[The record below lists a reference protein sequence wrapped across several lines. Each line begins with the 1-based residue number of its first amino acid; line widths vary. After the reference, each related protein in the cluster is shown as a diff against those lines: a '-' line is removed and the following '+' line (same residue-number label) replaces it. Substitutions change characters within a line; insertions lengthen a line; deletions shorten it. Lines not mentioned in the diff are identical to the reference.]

1 MLLLLL
7 LAGLAGARAQQA
19 DRQKA
24 LDRRFLLSRG
34 IGLDPALGAASSPAP
49 ALAAARGQQQA
60 LAVQPARSP
69 AGPRLKA
76 QPFAQAGTSGQS
88 QALWQPL
95 GPLQVN
101 TPAYGLVTGRIS
113 SLAVDG
119 SDASGGTV
127 YVGATGG
134 GVWKS
139 SADPQTGKPV
149 FHPLTDDLG
158 VFQVNP
164 PYVPSLSIGA
174 LSLNPNNNQ
183 TILAGT
189 GDPNNALDSY
199 YGVGI
204 LRSTD
209 GGATWAQITQ
219 SSDSNQPYSFVGAG
233 FAGFAWSSTTAN
245 LVVAAVGQSRE
256 GRIAG
261 ANVKYG
267 PTPGLY
273 YSTDAGQTWFVAGTI
288 NRSNGSAPIGVP
300 ATSVVWNR
308 QRGMFLAAVQS
319 FGYYS
324 SPDGKTWTR
333 LARQP
338 GAGFTSGCESYGT
351 CPIQRG
357 VLAVQPLTGDTFA
370 LTVDVHNKD
379 QGLFQDVCSSSGLP
393 VTQCNTSAAL
403 TWGTQ
408 RNTTALED
416 GTGTIPAADYNLA
429 LAAVPSQTQQDT
441 LLFAGTEDIF
451 RCSLANSCTW
461 RNTTNTGT
469 CNSGQVAP
477 SVHAIDGALAASG
490 LVYFGTDG
498 GLWRT
503 PDLLVQSGPVCAA
516 NDAGRFDNLNGGLGS
531 LAEVSHLAV
540 TPNNGSL
547 VLAGLGALGVAGS
560 ASGNGTWQ
568 QLLTGEGS
576 YVAIDPNTPGNWLA
590 DAFPGLG
597 IFHCPSGANC
607 TTAGFGTSP
616 AIARADVKNDTDDIV
631 TNGYPSAPWILDPG
645 NPANVLLGTCRMWL
659 GSTGGGW
666 SGSNLLSVP
675 LDGAGGSVCNGNSL
689 ISAVGAGGSYN
700 TGGERMYAGMAALVN
715 GGSSTTGGPGRS
727 VPGHIF
733 GATVPQSGGVV
744 PWTDLWR
751 NPVTNQ
757 LNGDQQFNPAG
768 GAISTI
774 AVDPSDTSGKTVYVG
789 IAGFPQG
796 QGGII
801 YRSTDGG
808 ATWAN
813 LTNNLVAAPVNKIVV
828 DPNNPNYVYLAGDFG
843 VYWTGNVGNCVP
855 RGFGFQE
862 CWQQLSSGLPNAPVT
877 DLQVVNSNGVNALEA
892 STYGRG
898 IWTIGLTTSSI
909 PAQATLSPGSA
920 NFDATGVGMAS
931 PGTRG
936 FTLSNTGSVPLNIGQ
951 ILAAPSDYTQTN
963 QCGATLAPG
972 ASCTI
977 TVTFK
982 PTATGDRPGT
992 LSVIANT
999 QPGTTTA
1006 ALDGQGLTPGHLSV
1020 SPGTVSFPT
1029 TATGSISDPQS
1040 VTLTN
1045 DVSNGAP
1052 IQLTGRSLS
1061 GPNPADFAL
1070 ATGSTCG
1077 SSLSAGAT
1085 CTVPVVFQPSMP
1097 GTRTAVLSLASSAN
1111 SANVNLTGQG
1121 VTPAH
1126 LTILTPTPAPY
1137 TLNFPDTGTGNASA
1151 SKQITI
1157 QNTGQ
1162 AAAQL
1167 GMATIGADYTLAA
1180 DGCSN
1185 LSLEGSKS
1193 CTVSITFTP
1202 KQTGARPSQF
1212 TLPTTSVP
1220 AGNVPSVR
1228 LNGTGL
1234 PPPVV
1239 ALSPNPVSFDL
1250 QQQGTTSPIRNITVS
1265 NSGGSEAQFT
1275 PPAIRGD
1282 SDFAIASN
1290 TCGSTLG
1297 PNGATC
1303 TIGLTFTP
1311 SQPNSRPNGT
1321 LSVPYGSNGTATTLL
1336 TGTGTAPAAL
1346 TLSPNPVTFA
1356 TTAAGA
1362 TSAASALLVR
1372 NTGGNPATLNINPP
1386 SGPFAIASTDCP
1398 TPPQTLAANGGQCA
1412 VDLTFTPP
1420 ATQAYSGQIT
1430 LTGGFSNSP
1439 VSATLQGQGAAPPS
1453 ATITPASASFPDTPQ
1468 NSPSAAQTFTVAS
1481 TGGVAVTLGSPTLST
1496 SDYYVSNQNCPQSLR
1511 PGDTCQL
1518 QVVFHPSAPGLKQ
1531 ATLQF
1536 ATNASNGPLT
1546 ANLSGTG
1553 TPPGQLSIS
1562 PGSMQFNTRVIG
1574 ATSPAQPATVS
1585 NTGGTSIALG
1595 TLAITGDYAIQSTTC
1610 GATLAPATSCAV
1622 NVAFTPTARGDRQG
1636 QLTIPGDGAE
1646 ASAVTTLDGNGV
1658 TPGKV
1663 AFSPPSLSFGNVATD
1678 ANATLSATVTNSG
1691 DTTVHFSAIAAS
1703 GDYAVSGG
1711 TCTANTTL
1719 PAAATCTV
1727 QVTFTPSTKGS
1738 STGTLTIANDGSPA
1752 SASEPL
1758 TGTGIDPGKLTITPS
1773 GLDFGQVIVD
1783 TTSASQAIHL
1793 ANEGGTDITLGSPAL
1808 SNIAFTLTSD
1818 ECGSTL
1824 QAGATCTVQLAF
1836 RPRQHGLAS
1845 GTFSLAWKDTGT
1857 GGGTAQV
1864 GLSGSGVNPGSLTFA
1879 PNPVQFG
1886 PVVIGSSSSQTVS
1899 VTNSGDLALPLGAPF
1914 TSSGYS
1920 VANGCGS
1927 SLAAGSSCTIQVAFA
1942 PSGKGD
1948 VQGLL
1953 TVPASDGSGTWADP
1967 LDGTGVPPG
1976 SIQAS
1981 PGKLTYAGTVIG
1993 QTSAPQTVTFSNPGG
2008 VSVPLNSVQSSSPE
2022 YATQSSCGQSLD
2034 PGGACT
2040 VAVTF
2045 TPFARGDRPATLTL
2059 SGGGRS
2065 AEVTLDGP
2073 GLAPAQLGFSPA
2085 SLDFSTQAEQTRTR
2099 IPQTLMLKNTG
2110 DVATRLGLPV
2120 LSGQYVLAND
2130 GCVDSTTGLGVDLGG
2145 GAACTIGVEFQPTA
2159 SGVQAG
2165 SLAIADVSGTP
2176 AAQAS
2181 LSGTGRALTL
2191 DPATLTFDKPLLV
2204 GQSYTS
2210 PTLIS
2215 ISNLDR
2221 NKPLALQPLTII
2233 GDFAIVASTCT
2244 ASLPPDTACSLYV
2257 SFTPSAGGKR
2267 TGTLTASTG
2276 SETQTTQLIGI
2287 GLTPPTD
2294 TLSATSLAFPPTAIG
2309 LSSPVQSV
2317 TLTNSGDAALTQI
2330 AAVTTANNR
2339 PFSVANNCGPSL
2351 PGHASCSLAVGFI
2364 PQAIGSV
2371 SGTLTITDA
2380 LHTQVV
2386 TLNGQGTLPPLTSQ
2400 ASPPLASPSSVDFG
2414 GYALGVATQSQ
2425 TVTVS
2430 NINRSP
2436 LTLASIAQ
2444 PDDPSFTISSS
2455 SCKGA
2460 LDPGASCQ
2468 VTIVFTPAVVGAHA
2482 SSLKVSGMVGSTPE
2496 STSIGLAGS
2505 GEDFQ
2510 LSVTDPIGTASA
2522 VPMRVITQGQTAVYS
2537 LNIIPVGASIGTVTI
2552 GCSGAPSNTTC
2563 TANPSTVTIAG
2574 GAPGFVKVSIA
2585 TNTTASSGKAPA
2597 SRWWTG
2603 GAALALLCPVLLLRG
2618 DARRRLLVTAAAVL
2632 TLVSPIACG
2641 VHATGVQ
2648 ANANG
2653 TQAGQTPTG
2662 TYTITLK
2669 GDFPGAERTATVQLV
2684 VQ

>member
-7 LAGLAGARAQQA
+7 LGGLAGARAQQA

-24 LDRRFLLSRG
+24 ADRRFLLSRG
-34 IGLDPALGAASSPAP
+34 IGFDPALGAASSPVP
-49 ALAAARGQQQA
+49 ALAAARGQKQA
-60 LAVQPARSP
+60 LAIQPARSP
-69 AGPRLKA
+69 VGPRSTAK
-76 QPFAQAGTSGQS
+76 PFAQAGQSGQS
-88 QALWQPL
+88 QAPWQPL

-119 SDASGGTV
+119 SDATGSTV

-149 FHPLTDDLG
+149 FRPLTDDLG
-158 VFQVNP
+158 VFQVSQ

-189 GDPNNALDSY
+189 GDPNDALDSY

-209 GGATWAQITQ
+209 GGSTWSQITQ
-219 SSDSNQPYSFVGAG
+219 SSDSNQQYSFVGAG
-233 FAGFAWSSTTAN
+233 FAGFAWSTTTAN
-245 LVVAAVGQSRE
+245 LVVAAVAQSRE

-288 NRSNGSAPIGVP
+288 NRSNGSPPIGVP

-379 QGLFQDVCSSSGLP
+379 QGLFQDVCSSSGLQ
-393 VTQCNTSAAL
+393 VNQCNTSATP

-408 RNTTALED
+408 RNTVALED
-416 GTGTIPAADYNLA
+416 GTGVIPAADYNLA

-441 LLFAGTEDIF
+441 LLFVGTEDIF

-477 SVHAIDGALAASG
+477 SVHAIDGSLAASG
-490 LVYFGTDG
+490 LLYFGTDG

-503 PDLLVQSGPVCAA
+503 PDWLLQTGPVCSA
-516 NDAGRFDNLNGGLGS
+516 NDAGHFDNLNGGLGS
-531 LAEVSHLAV
+531 LAEVSHFAA

-560 ASGNGTWQ
+560 ARGTGIWQ

-576 YVAIDPNTPGNWLA
+576 YVAIDPNTPSNWLA

-607 TTAGFGTSP
+607 TTIGFGASP
-616 AIARADVKNDTDDIV
+616 AIARADVNDDTDDIV

-659 GSTGGGW
+659 GSAGGGW

-715 GGSSTTGGPGRS
+715 GGRSTPGGPGRS

-744 PWTDLWR
+744 TWTDLWR

-757 LNGDQQFNPAG
+757 LNGDQQFNPSG

-774 AVDPSDTSGKTVYVG
+774 AFDPSDTSGKTVYVG

-828 DPNNPNYVYLAGDFG
+828 DPNNPNDVYVAGDFG
-843 VYWTGNVGNCVP
+843 VYWTQNVGNCVP
-855 RGFGFQE
+855 RGFGFQA
-862 CWQQLSSGLPNAPVT
+862 CWQQLSSGLPNAPIT
-877 DLQVVNSNGVNALEA
+877 DLQVVNSNGVNVLEA

-898 IWTIGLTTSSI
+898 IWTIGLTTSSV

-920 NFDATGVGMAS
+920 SFDATGVGAAS
-931 PGTRG
+931 PGTRS
-936 FTLSNTGSVPLNIGQ
+936 FTLQNNGSVPLNIGQ
-951 ILAAPSDYTQTN
+951 ILASPADYTQTN
-963 QCGATLAPG
+963 QCGATLATG
-972 ASCTI
+972 ASCPI

-1006 ALDGQGLTPGHLSV
+1006 SLDGQGLPPGHLSV

-1061 GPNPADFAL
+1061 GTNPAEFAL
-1070 ATGSTCG
+1070 TTGSTCG
-1077 SSLSAGAT
+1077 SSLAAGAT
-1085 CTVPVVFQPSMP
+1085 CTVPVVFQPSMS
-1097 GTRTAVLSLASSAN
+1097 GTRTAVLTFASSAN
-1111 SANVNLTGQG
+1111 NANVNLTGQG

-1126 LTILTPTPAPY
+1126 LTWTPTS
-1137 TLNFPDTGTGNASA
+1137 LQFPDTGTGNASSA
-1151 SKQITI
+1151 QSITVT
-1157 QNTGQ
+1157 NTGQ

-1167 GMATIGADYTLAA
+1167 GMATLGADYTLAA

-1185 LSLEGSKS
+1185 LSLGGSKS
-1193 CTVSITFTP
+1193 CTVSIKFTP
-1202 KQTGARPSQF
+1202 KQQGARPSQF

-1220 AGNVPSVR
+1220 AGDVPSAR

-1234 PPPVV
+1234 PPPFVV
-1239 ALSPNPVSFDL
+1239 LSPNPVAFDP
-1250 QQQGTTSPIRNITVS
+1250 QQQGTISSVHNVTVT

-1275 PPAIRGD
+1275 PPAVTGD
-1282 SDFAIASN
+1282 SDFAVANN

-1321 LSVPYGSNGTATTLL
+1321 LSVPYGSNGTAATTL

-1372 NTGGNPATLNINPP
+1372 NTGGNPATLNALTVT
-1386 SGPFAIASTDCP
+1386 GPFAIASTDCP
-1398 TPPQTLAANGGQCA
+1398 ATSQTLAANGGQCTIN
-1412 VDLTFTPP
+1412 LTFTPP
-1420 ATQAYSGQIT
+1420 GTQTYSGQVT

-1439 VSATLQGQGAAPPS
+1439 VSATLRGQGAAPPNAS
-1453 ATITPASASFPDTPQ
+1453 ITPNSWTFPDTPQ
-1468 NSPSAAQTFTVAS
+1468 NSPSTAQTFTVAS
-1481 TGGVAVTLGSPTLST
+1481 TGGVAVTLGPPTLST
-1496 SDYYVSNQNCPQSLR
+1496 SDYYVSNQNCPQSLKA
-1511 PGDTCQL
+1511 GDTCQV
-1518 QVVFHPSAPGLKQ
+1518 QVVFHPSAPGLKP
-1531 ATLQF
+1531 ATLQL
-1536 ATNASNGPLT
+1536 TTDSSNGPLT

-1553 TPPGQLSIS
+1553 APPGQLSIS
-1562 PGSMQFNTRVIG
+1562 PGSMQFGTRVIG
-1574 ATSPAQPATVS
+1574 TTSPTQMATVS
-1585 NTGGTSIALG
+1585 NTGGTPIALG
-1595 TLAITGDYAIQSTTC
+1595 TLSTNADYAIQSTTC
-1610 GATLAPATSCAV
+1610 GATLAPSSACSV

-1658 TPGKV
+1658 TPGKL
-1663 AFSPPSLSFGNVATD
+1663 AFSPPSLGFGNVATD

-1691 DTTVHFSAIAAS
+1691 DTTVHFSSIAAT
-1703 GDYAVSGG
+1703 GDFAVTGG
-1711 TCTANTTL
+1711 TCVASTTL
-1719 PAAATCTV
+1719 LAAATCTI

-1752 SASEPL
+1752 FASEAL
-1758 TGTGIDPGKLTITPS
+1758 TGTGIDPGKLTITPA
-1773 GLDFGQVIVD
+1773 GLDFGQMIVNK
-1783 TTSASQAIHL
+1783 TSASQAIHL
-1793 ANEGGTDITLGSPAL
+1793 ANGGGSAITLGSPTL
-1808 SNIAFTLTSD
+1808 SNAAFSLTSGD
-1818 ECGSTL
+1818 CGSTL
-1824 QAGATCTVQLAF
+1824 PVNTSCTVQIAF
-1836 RPRQHGLAS
+1836 RPQQHGQAS
-1845 GTFSLAWKDTGT
+1845 GTFSLAWKDTGS

-1864 GLSGSGVNPGSLTFA
+1864 GLAGSGVNPGSLTFA

-1886 PVVIGSSSSQTVS
+1886 PVVIGSSSFQTVS
-1899 VTNSGDLALPLGAPF
+1899 VTNNGDLALPLGAPF
-1914 TSSGYS
+1914 TSGGYS
-1920 VANGCGS
+1920 VANGCGG
-1927 SLAAGSSCTIQVAFA
+1927 SLAAGASCRVQVAFA
-1942 PSGKGD
+1942 PAGKGD

-1953 TVPASDGSGTWADP
+1953 TIPASDGSGTWADP
-1967 LDGTGVPPG
+1967 LDGAGVPPG

-1981 PGKLTYAGTVIG
+1981 PGKLMYAGIVIG

-2022 YATQSSCGQSLD
+2022 YAAQSSCGQSLD
-2034 PGGACT
+2034 PNGACT

-2045 TPFARGDRPATLTL
+2045 TPSARGDRPATLTL
-2059 SGGGRS
+2059 SGGGSS
-2065 AEVTLDGP
+2065 AVVALDGP

-2085 SLDFSTQAEQTRTR
+2085 ALDFGTQAEQTRTR
-2099 IPQTLMLKNTG
+2099 TPQTLTLRNTG
-2110 DVATRLGLPV
+2110 DVATQLGLPI

-2130 GCVDSTTGLGVDLGG
+2130 SCVDSTTGLGVSLGG
-2145 GAACTIGVEFQPTA
+2145 GAACTVGVEFQPTA
-2159 SGVQAG
+2159 SGVLAG
-2165 SLAIADVSGTP
+2165 SLAIADVSGAP

-2191 DPATLTFDKPLLV
+2191 DPATLTFDRPLLV

-2221 NKPLALQPLTII
+2221 NKPLALQPLTIT

-2257 SFTPSAGGKR
+2257 AFTPSAGGKR

-2276 SETQTTQLIGI
+2276 SETQTTQLVGI

-2309 LSSPVQSV
+2309 LSSPVQSI
-2317 TLTNSGDAALTQI
+2317 TLTNSGDAALMQI

-2351 PGHASCSLAVGFI
+2351 PGHASCSLAVEFI

-2400 ASPPLASPSSVDFG
+2400 ASPPQASPSSLDFG

-2425 TVTVS
+2425 TVTIS

-2436 LTLASIAQ
+2436 LTLASITQ
-2444 PDDPSFTISSS
+2444 PDDPSYTVSSS
-2455 SCKGA
+2455 SCKGV

-2468 VTIVFTPAVVGAHA
+2468 MTIVFTPAAVGAHA
-2482 SSLKVSGMVGSTPE
+2482 SSLKINGMVGSTPE

-2510 LSVTDPIGTASA
+2510 LAVTDPIATASS

-2537 LNIIPVGASIGTVTI
+2537 LNVLPVGASSGTVTI
-2552 GCSGAPSNTTC
+2552 GCSGAPANTTC
-2563 TANPSTVTIAG
+2563 TANPSTVAIAG
-2574 GAPGFVKVSIA
+2574 GAPGFVKVSIV
-2585 TNTTASSGKAPA
+2585 TNTTASSGKNPA

-2603 GAALALLCPVLLLRG
+2603 GAALALLCPVLFLRG
-2618 DARRRLLVTAAAVL
+2618 DARRRLLVAAAAVL